1 MPFSEEK
8 SIDQSLDDTEIRTT
22 VNYWNHILESKC
34 GTREYSTPA
43 TPTTTVAPTTTAAP
57 TTSLQ

>member
-43 TPTTTVAPTTTAAP
+43 APTTTAAP